1 MPPQPLSPKNLSSAG
16 QAAYQ
21 ARKFPEAAVA
31 FEQAARAYR
40 ASGDEVAAAEAANN
54 SSVAYLQAGNA
65 QKAFEMAENTHLVF
79 ATQGDLTRQGMALAN
94 QAAAL
99 EGLKRFKEALELYRQ
114 SSEAFKSSGDHELR
128 AMVLQNISALQLRTG
143 EQLQALATMDAA
155 LEQKKRLSPKE
166 KFLKRLLKI
175 PFEMLHRK

>member
-1 MPPQPLSPKNLSSAG
+1 MHPQPLSPSDLSSEG
-16 QAAYQ
+16 QTAYQ
-21 ARKFPEAAVA
+21 AGKFLEAAAA

-40 ASGDEVAAAEAANN
+40 ASGDEAAAAEAANN
-54 SSVAYLQAGNA
+54 SSVAYLQAGDA

-79 ATQGDLTRQGMALAN
+79 ASKGDLTRQGMALAN

-128 AMVLQNISALQLRTG
+128 ADQRVRRRRDPDCAAGRKLRHDHGQGGRRWKRRTRWLGFGRRSAGQGR
-143 EQLQALATMDAA
+143 
-155 LEQKKRLSPKE
+155 R
-166 KFLKRLLKI
+166 R
-175 PFEMLHRK
+175 

>member
-1 MPPQPLSPKNLSSAG
+1 MSTRPLSPQDLSSEG

-21 ARKFPEAAVA
+21 ARNFLEAAAA

-54 SSVAYLQAGNA
+54 SSVAYLQAGDA

-79 ATQGDLTRQGMALAN
+79 AGQGDLTRQGMALAN

-99 EGLKRFKEALELYRQ
+99 EGLNRLKEALELYRQ
-114 SSEAFKSSGDHELR
+114 SSEVFKSSGDHELR

-143 EQLQALATMDAA
+143 EQLQALATMDTA
-155 LEQKKRLSPKE
+155 LEQKKRLSLKE

-175 PFEMLHRK
+175 PFEMLNRK